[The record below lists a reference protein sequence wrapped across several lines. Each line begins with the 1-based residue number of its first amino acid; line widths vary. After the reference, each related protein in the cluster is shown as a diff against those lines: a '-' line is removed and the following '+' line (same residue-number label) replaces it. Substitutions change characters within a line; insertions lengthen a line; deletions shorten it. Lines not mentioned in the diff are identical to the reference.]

1 MKTRP
6 GPCPTHPG
14 SGSEGSASG
23 SDAPPEPAP
32 QPVGELW
39 KRCVKVTYMG
49 GYKPTGEAQ
58 LALDVE
64 QAGGAPFVNAKLK
77 KKSAVLLFSCTADA
91 EDLVHGVGDS
101 CDKFTASIVPPPNA
115 GSPK

>member
-1 MKTRP
+1 MASEQ
-6 GPCPTHPG
+6 PT
-14 SGSEGSASG
+14 
-23 SDAPPEPAP
+23 
-32 QPVGELW
+32 PVVQGELW

-91 EDLVHGVGDS
+91 EDARLCQRLVR
-101 CDKFTASIVPPPNA
+101 DKFTASIVPPPSQA

>member
-1 MKTRP
+1 MASEQ
-6 GPCPTHPG
+6 PT
-14 SGSEGSASG
+14 
-23 SDAPPEPAP
+23 
-32 QPVGELW
+32 PVVQGELW

-49 GYKPTGEAQ
+49 GYKPSTEAQ